1 MNNPSAWRMLQGYAF
16 RPFFLLTG
24 IYGAL
29 VILAWVGFLFAD
41 LPLELGWSPL
51 HWHSHEM
58 IYGLVPAATAGFILT
73 AVTNWTGAPPLR
85 DRGLMLLVLLWIAG
99 RLAFWL
105 ATWLP
110 QWLIAALDLAFLP
123 VLAVYFARVLLLHN
137 NRRNLIL
144 VAVLVLLF
152 IGNLLMHIGF
162 INGTTQLIRA
172 GQLLGL
178 NLIALMMVIIAG
190 RITPLFTIN
199 WFKNNNGD
207 PDWVI
212 RSPWTDRL
220 AMISV
225 AMLVI
230 ADVLNLS
237 ALFVGSLA
245 LFAGLINGFRLAQW
259 SGWRATSEP
268 LLWILHLAYLWIV
281 AALLLRG
288 ASVFSSVVADSLWQH
303 ALGAGAM
310 GSLILGVMTRV
321 ALGHTGRPLKL
332 PRFGWII
339 YVAIS
344 IAAVVRLAAAAN
356 LLDYRLGITLA
367 GISWILAYALF
378 TLIYWPILTSPRH
391 DGKPG

>member
-29 VILAWVGFLFAD
+29 VIVAWVGFLFAD

-85 DRGLMLLVLLWIAG
+85 DQGLMLLVLLWVAG

-123 VLAVYFARVLLLHN
+123 VLAVYFAKVLLLHN

-144 VAVLVLLF
+144 VAVLFLLF

-199 WFKNNNGD
+199 WFKNNNGN

-225 AMLVI
+225 ALLVI
-230 ADVLNLS
+230 ADVINLS
-237 ALFVGSLA
+237 ALVIGSLA
-245 LFAGLINGFRLAQW
+245 LFAGLINAVRLAQW
-259 SGWRATSEP
+259 SGWRAANEP

-288 ASVFSSVVADSLWQH
+288 ASVFSSVVTDSLWQH

-367 GISWILAYALF
+367 AISWILAYALF
-378 TLIYWPILTSPRH
+378 TLIYWPILTNPRQ